1 MENANQALLMAGGTL
16 IGVIL
21 ITALVF
27 FAKTLNVFPSELD
40 KEEVT
45 EQIQAFNAEYEAYNK
60 KIMYGADLIS
70 VLNKAKSNNEKYVKG
85 NFLDGQ
91 TYTDEYVINIK
102 FTLKTA
108 LQDRIIVRYLS
119 SSSTTNTSNTVA
131 IGKEIE
137 YTDGNGPSVTLSSA
151 GFKEPS
157 KEYLIV
163 EEPEKPVN
171 SNINLTSTK
180 LITGTYISNFTAG
193 QYSLCDVEGKP
204 DIAKNVNALLNS
216 VSAITQTIENTTTD
230 VNKKLKGVGWST
242 AEWRTALYDLK
253 TRKFK
258 CETVSY
264 NEDTGRIEEMVFKEY

>member
-1 MENANQALLMAGGTL
+1 
-16 IGVIL
+16 
-21 ITALVF
+21 
-27 FAKTLNVFPSELD
+27 
-40 KEEVT
+40 
-45 EQIQAFNAEYEAYNK
+45 
-60 KIMYGADLIS
+60 MYGADLIS